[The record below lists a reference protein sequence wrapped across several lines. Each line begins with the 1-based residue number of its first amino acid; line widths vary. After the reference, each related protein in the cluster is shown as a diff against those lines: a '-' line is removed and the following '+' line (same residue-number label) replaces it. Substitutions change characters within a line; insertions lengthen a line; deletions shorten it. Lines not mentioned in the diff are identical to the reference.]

1 MSEKVEFNS
10 NNSNELA
17 TLYIRKSPY
26 KTYVYRS
33 YLKIDELL
41 SNLGGI

>member
-1 MSEKVEFNS
+1 MNEKVEFNS
-10 NNSNELA
+10 NTSNELA
-17 TLYIRKSPY
+17 TLFLRKSPY
-26 KTYVYRS
+26 KSYVYRS